1 MIFNAPSLSDHRWFL
16 VHFALIRTV
25 SFFPSLHWQRSRQK
39 RAPWTQHNM
48 LFIYLFSIWLLMTD
62 LLFARTPPAAPDRSS
77 GVCGGQLWCWWLLGP
92 RLLSCFRGSCGK
104 FSLQTAVDVKAD
116 TYWSTLRNGG
126 SRPHNVHLKKKKKG
140 YINAHSLYLSISVLN
155 YFMHLL
161 SYISEAQTSLGA
173 SWRFV
178 TFVLPLPARCKPG
191 IRQTEGWWMRE
202 KRKNTHLQLNKLFE

>member
-126 SRPHNVHLKKKKKG
+126 SRPHNVHLKKKKKR
-140 YINAHSLYLSISVLN
+140 LYKCTLTVFE
-155 YFMHLL
+155 YFSFKLLHASTQLHLRGTDIFRCQL
-161 SYISEAQTSLGA
+161 AFRNICPPPPCPVQTRHQTN
-173 SWRFV
+173 WRMMD
-178 TFVLPLPARCKPG
+178 
-191 IRQTEGWWMRE
+191 E
-202 KRKNTHLQLNKLFE
+202 RKKKKYPPST